1 MIIFANLLV
10 VIVQVVDYVLWAYAW
25 ILLARVVISWINAD
39 SHNPIVRFIYTV
51 TEPVLDPVRRRLP
64 VFAAGVDLS
73 PFVVWLAIL
82 FLQRFIVSSLYDL
95 AFSLR

>member
-1 MIIFANLLV
+1 MIIFANLVGRDGADRRLCVVGLCVDFISAGRDLV
-10 VIVQVVDYVLWAYAW
+10 DQCRY
-25 ILLARVVISWINAD
+25 
-39 SHNPIVRFIYTV
+39 HNPIVRFIYAV

-82 FLQRFIVSSLYDL
+82 FLQRFIVASLYDL

>member
-10 VIVQVVDYVLWAYAW
+10 VFAQIVDYVLWADAW
-25 ILLARVVISWINAD
+25 ILLARVVISWVNAD
-39 SHNPIVRFIYTV
+39 YRNPIVRLIYAA

-73 PFVVWLAIL
+73 SFVVWLAIL
-82 FLQRFIVSSLYDL
+82 FLQRLIVASFYELASSL
-95 AFSLR
+95 R

>member
-10 VIVQVVDYVLWAYAW
+10 ALAQIVDYVLWAYAW

-39 SHNPIVRFIYTV
+39 YHNPIVRLIYAV